1 MLMLRHK
8 PGIDV
13 SHETAGVWWD
23 PSHRAAMTAI
33 GIAEHQERF
42 RWLDNR
48 ADNLHRPFGRRERAT
63 VKIWNQKIVSKIPLY
78 PFFSLQSH

>member
-1 MLMLRHK
+1 MLMMRHK
-8 PGIDV
+8 LGIGIG
-13 SHETAGVWWD
+13 HETAGVWWD
-23 PSHRAAMTAI
+23 RSHRAAMKAI
-33 GIAEHQERF
+33 GIAEHQERC

-48 ADNLHRPFGRRERAT
+48 AENLHRPFRRRERAT